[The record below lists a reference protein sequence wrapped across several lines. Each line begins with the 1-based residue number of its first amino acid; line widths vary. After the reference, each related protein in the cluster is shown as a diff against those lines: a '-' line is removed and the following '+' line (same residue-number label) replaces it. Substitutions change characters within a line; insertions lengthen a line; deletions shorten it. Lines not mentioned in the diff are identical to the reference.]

1 MCGLFSVR
9 QMQTQMGGAMLVEI
23 KEVKQ
28 CRNKAFGNFLL
39 RGQQSA
45 LITVSLKLNDTVAEY
60 SATVFHELMHLWV
73 TILRSKGFRCTNTT
87 EHKFINAAEDY
98 VLKMARKHLKPRRE

>member
-1 MCGLFSVR
+1 MR
-9 QMQTQMGGAMLVEI
+9 VEI

-28 CRNKAFGNFLL
+28 CRNRAFGNFLL

-45 LITVSLKLNDTVAEY
+45 LITVSLKKNDTVAEY

-73 TILRSKGFRCTNTT
+73 TIMRSKGFRCTNIK
-87 EHKFINAAEDY
+87 EHDFIYAAEDH
-98 VLKMARKHLKPRRE
+98 VLRMAKKYLRPRRKK